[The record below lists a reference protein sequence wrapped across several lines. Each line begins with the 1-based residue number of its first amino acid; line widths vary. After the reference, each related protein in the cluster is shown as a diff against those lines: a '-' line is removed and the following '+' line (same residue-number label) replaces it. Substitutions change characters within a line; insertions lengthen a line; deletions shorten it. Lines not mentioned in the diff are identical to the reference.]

1 VYISQKELSSVVNV
15 VDLIR
20 DCDASKQSRQRLT
33 RHLMRLCG
41 ADYGASFSW
50 DNTQGCYVDAAFEN
64 MAADNIERYN
74 QYFQYNNPLSKKVSH
89 YRRAVAVS
97 EVMPHKTLAKT
108 EFFNDFLQR
117 DGLTYGINLFVHSGN
132 QQIFDFRI
140 WRSKKRQDFQAKH
153 LQLLDCLIP
162 SLQQMSKNRAR
173 RTNRVN
179 VGLTPR
185 ENEVVDSI
193 SAGMCDKQ
201 IAECLNISVTTL
213 RTHLRK
219 IYQKAKV
226 HSRTELIS
234 KLN

>member
-1 VYISQKELSSVVNV
+1 VYISQKELSNVVNV

-20 DCDASKQSRQRLT
+20 DSDASMQSRQRLT

-50 DNTQGCYVDAAFEN
+50 DDRQGCYVDAAFEN
-64 MAADNIERYN
+64 MAADNIARYN
-74 QYFQYNNPLSKKVSH
+74 EYFQYHNPLSKKLSH

-97 EVMPHKTLAKT
+97 EVMPHRTLART

-117 DGLTYGINLFVHSGN
+117 DGLTYGVNLFVHLGN

-140 WRSKKRQDFQAKH
+140 WRSKKQQDFQSKQ
-153 LQLLDCLIP
+153 LKLLDCLIP
-162 SLQQMSKNRAR
+162 SLQQMYKNRPR
-173 RTNRVN
+173 RSSRAN
-179 VGLTPR
+179 VELTPR

-193 SAGMCDKQ
+193 RSGMGDKQ
-201 IAECLNISVTTL
+201 IADCLNISVTTL

-219 IYQKAKV
+219 IYHKAQV